1 MAIKTGRY
9 GLVKQNEQ
17 AIANLS
23 SWKLSIKQSLQEV
36 SHFGNNGWDEVIAGN
51 CSWEGSLEGS
61 YDKSDTQGQL
71 AIQKAIVSGEDLSVE
86 FIVDE
91 NDDTDKYTGNVKVES
106 IDIDTAPKDVV
117 KISIKFKGNG
127 ELTFPTQA

>member
-17 AIANLS
+17 AIAYLS
-23 SWKLSIKQSLQEV
+23 SWILSIKQSLQEV

-61 YDKSDTQGQL
+61 YDKSDAQGQL

-127 ELTFPTQA
+127 ELSFPTQA

>member
-61 YDKSDTQGQL
+61 YDKSDAQGQL

-106 IDIDTAPKDVV
+106 IDIDTAPKDIV

-127 ELTFPTQA
+127 ELTFPMQA

>member
-61 YDKSDTQGQL
+61 YDKSDIQGQL

>member
-61 YDKSDTQGQL
+61 YDKSDAQGQL
-71 AIQKAIVSGEDLSVE
+71 AIQKAIVSGEDLLVE

>member
-61 YDKSDTQGQL
+61 YDKSDAQGQL

>member
-91 NDDTDKYTGNVKVES
+91 NDDADKYTGNVKVES

>member
-61 YDKSDTQGQL
+61 YHKSDAQGQL

>member
-61 YDKSDTQGQL
+61 YDKSDAQGQL

-127 ELTFPTQA
+127 ELMFPTQA

>member
-61 YDKSDTQGQL
+61 YDKSDAQGQL

-91 NDDTDKYTGNVKVES
+91 NDDTDKYTGKVKVES